1 LEGGLGLEYLRRQSL
16 RNKLK
21 IAFLAVIVIS
31 VLMTGGLSYT
41 ISAGILERNALT
53 LTQDTVARSAQ
64 IVDEKLNRLMLIM
77 MTFMISQPFYD
88 MLRDVVSRD
97 AGKYYTHLSDLDNV
111 FSQARIAEPLIHSI
125 YVYTPIGE
133 FYPSSMNR
141 NRANAFEDT
150 FLYERIE
157 QENRNQ
163 WVEGHEDMLFSG
175 NERVISLILQPIFD
189 TPVSGVYIIVNIRE
203 EGFRKLVQGDA
214 GEEANSFLLNSAGE
228 TVYPARDALVRQAV
242 DAGHLGRQMNRPEG
256 SQPFVLEG
264 ETYLLNYARLDIAD
278 WTMTTIRPRAV
289 VLKDLVYVKWLIVGV
304 AAVVFMVTLL
314 ISGAFARYLLRPL
327 QGLLEVMKRVET
339 NDLTARF
346 ESGSGDEL
354 AQVGI
359 RFNRMLE
366 QIVRLIDEVTEAET
380 HKRTAE
386 IKALSAQMDPHFL
399 YNTLN
404 TIYWKL
410 KLKQIE
416 PSQQM
421 VLSLSRLFQLGLNN
435 GREMTTVAKELEH
448 VRQYLELQL
457 SCYEGL
463 FTYEIHMRRPELSG
477 QWLPRILLQPLTENS
492 ILHGFRDM
500 KSGGRIDIE
509 IDGDEE
515 RWTLVVRDNGH
526 GMDEEQLEAMLLSE
540 SKKGYA
546 VSNLIRRLQLY
557 YGGAA
562 ELRVDSV
569 PTRGTTITIALPV
582 KGEYAHESA

>member
-327 QGLLEVMKRVET
+327 QGLLKVMKRVET

>member
-1 LEGGLGLEYLRRQSL
+1 MEGGLGLEYLRRQSL

-327 QGLLEVMKRVET
+327 QGLLKVMKRVET